1 MRTKGIKRGDMSDK
15 ADLFDG
21 YWRML
26 VKSYDHPP
34 EREYRFHPIRR
45 WRFDFA
51 WPDSMIAVEVDGNAW
66 HVKGGGRHGTDKDRE
81 KINAAASLGWRVFHF
96 SPKMLNDDPAECV
109 AQVQRAVED
118 S

>member
-1 MRTKGIKRGDMSDK
+1 MKADK
-15 ADLFDG
+15 ADLFDS

-51 WPDSMIAVEVDGNAW
+51 WPDQLIAVEVDGNAW
-66 HVKGGGRHGTDKDRE
+66 HTKGGGRHGTDKDRE
-81 KINAAASLGWRVFHF
+81 KINAAASRSTFVGRKWIIASSVEPRSTGRLGIAGL
-96 SPKMLNDDPAECV
+96 K
-109 AQVQRAVED
+109 
-118 S
+118 